1 MIYLFHEYLNIFQY
15 VSFRA
20 AGAAI
25 TALLISFL
33 LGPKIIR
40 TLQNHQI
47 GETIRQNGPTTH
59 YLKEG
64 TPTMGGIIMLLSII
78 LPSIL
83 WAQLNE
89 YICTIVIATLF
100 MGIVGFIDD
109 YLKIIKK
116 LSKGLIARYKL
127 IAQILVGIFIS
138 YMILNHIDNPI
149 IFQDLDH
156 LSETQIEL
164 INDKLST
171 QRDFEKTIISNT
183 SISIPFM
190 ASNTVNNVI
199 NGFLEL
205 PQWLYVILIILVI
218 TATSNAINL
227 TDGLDG
233 LAAGLTA
240 ISIMTLGVIA
250 YASGRLDFS
259 DYLNILYIKGADELL
274 IFSFATVGACLGFLW
289 YNSNPAII
297 FMGDTGSLAL
307 GTALGTLAVLLRIEI
322 LLIII
327 GGVFVIEALS
337 VIIQVLYF
345 KYTKRKYGTGKKM
358 FLMAPIHHHF
368 EQKGL
373 PESRIV
379 VRFWIIGVLLAL
391 FSLSSFKLQ

>member
-1 MIYLFHEYLNIFQY
+1 
-15 VSFRA
+15 
-20 AGAAI
+20 
-25 TALLISFL
+25 
-33 LGPKIIR
+33 
-40 TLQNHQI
+40 
-47 GETIRQNGPTTH
+47 
-59 YLKEG
+59 
-64 TPTMGGIIMLLSII
+64 
-78 LPSIL
+78 
-83 WAQLNE
+83 
-89 YICTIVIATLF
+89 
-100 MGIVGFIDD
+100 
-109 YLKIIKK
+109 
-116 LSKGLIARYKL
+116 
-127 IAQILVGIFIS
+127 
-138 YMILNHIDNPI
+138 MILNHIEAPF
-149 IFQDLDH
+149 IFVD
-156 LSETQIEL
+156 SVPNNQIEL
-164 INDKLST
+164 EN
-171 QRDFEKTIISNT
+171 ISNT

-190 ASNTVNNVI
+190 ASNTSDKVI

-205 PQWLYVILIILVI
+205 PKGLYVILIILVI

-240 ISIMTLGVIA
+240 ISILTLGVIA

-259 DYLNILYIKGADELL
+259 DYLNIIYMKGSDELL

-289 YNSNPAII
+289 YNSNPAMI

-307 GTALGTLAVLLRIEI
+307 GTALGSLAILLRKEV

-337 VIIQVLYF
+337 VITQVLYF
-345 KYTKRKYGTGKKM
+345 KYTKKKYGKGKKI

-391 FSLSSFKLQ
+391 FSLSTFKLQ

>member
-47 GETIRQNGPTTH
+47 GETIRKNGPVTH

-64 TPTMGGIIMLLSII
+64 TPTMGGIIMILSII

-83 WAQLNE
+83 WARLNE
-89 YICTIVIATLF
+89 QILTIVIATLF
-100 MGIVGFIDD
+100 MGFIGFIDD
-109 YLKIIKK
+109 YLKIVKK
-116 LSKGLIARYKL
+116 ISKGLIARYKL
-127 IAQILVGIFIS
+127 IAQILVGFFIS
-138 YMILNHIDNPI
+138 YMILNHIEEPY
-149 IFQDLDH
+149 IFVDT
-156 LSETQIEL
+156 LSINQIEL
-164 INDKLST
+164 QNIP
-171 QRDFEKTIISNT
+171 NT

-190 ASNTVNNVI
+190 ASNSLDKVI
-199 NGFLEL
+199 NGFLVL
-205 PQWLYVILIILVI
+205 PKWFYVILIILVI

-240 ISIMTLGVIA
+240 ISIITLGVIA
-250 YASGRLDFS
+250 YATGREDFS
-259 DYLNILYIKGADELL
+259 DYLNIIYMKGADELL

-289 YNSNPAII
+289 YNSHPATV

-307 GTALGTLAVLLRIEI
+307 GTALGSLAILLRKEV

-337 VIIQVLYF
+337 VIIQVIYF
-345 KYTKRKYGTGKKM
+345 KYTKKKYGNGKKI

-391 FSLSSFKLQ
+391 FSLSAFKLQ